1 MEQRAPSATAKS
13 SASSYVCRCG
23 SAMPKSSYLCVGC
36 WGELNTVQRADL
48 RVIRRA
54 IQERRFHKLSWLGRG

>member
-1 MEQRAPSATAKS
+1 
-13 SASSYVCRCG
+13 
-23 SAMPKSSYLCVGC
+23 MPKSSYLCTGC